1 MARSE
6 AGAGGMM
13 TGSGVDRPLQIL
25 QVNSADIAGGAE
37 KVAWNLFQA
46 YRRRGHRSWLAVG
59 RKRSADPDVLC
70 VPGRDGAW
78 FRVWQRIHKRLRP
91 LETNVQDGRLLSRL
105 ARRLSEPGRFLDER
119 LGREVFRFP
128 GTRALLQLT
137 PERPDIVHCHNLHD
151 AYFDLRTLP
160 WLSRQVPVVL
170 TLHDA
175 WLLSGHCAHSFDCAR
190 WKIGCGHCPDLS
202 IYPAVRRDATAHN
215 WRRKRR
221 IYARSRLYVASPS
234 RWLMKKV
241 EESMLAPGV
250 VEGRVIPNGV
260 DVSVFHP
267 ADRQAARAVLQ
278 LPPEVTV
285 LLFIAHRF
293 QRTPW
298 KDYPTLQAA
307 VARVAG
313 RVPSQKI
320 LFVALGEE
328 APAARIGDAEVRLVP
343 FEKDPERVARY
354 YQAADV
360 YVHAARAEAWGLTIT
375 EALACG
381 IPVVATAVGGIP
393 EQVTSLRD
401 VPRQTGG
408 PPNGLDRATGVLVP
422 PGDIEAMAEAV
433 ATLLEN
439 AALRRRLGENA
450 SRDAVVRFGLDE
462 QITRYLAW
470 YAELLIP
477 SVVRDTPGATPVL
490 GT

>member
-1 MARSE
+1 MVRP
-6 AGAGGMM
+6 
-13 TGSGVDRPLQIL
+13 GVDRPLHIL

-46 YRRRGHRSWLAVG
+46 YGRRGHRSRLAVG
-59 RKRSADPDVLC
+59 RKQSAEPGVLC
-70 VPGRDGAW
+70 IPGCGGAW
-78 FRVWQRIHKRLRP
+78 FRVWQRIHTRLQS
-91 LETNVQDGRLLSRL
+91 LEGSIRGARLLSRL
-105 ARRLSEPGRFLDER
+105 SRRFSEPGRFLDER

-151 AYFDLRTLP
+151 AYFDLRALP

-215 WRRKRR
+215 WQRKRR
-221 IYARSRLYVASPS
+221 IYARSRLYVATPS

-241 EESMLAPGV
+241 EESILAPGV

-267 ADRQAARAVLQ
+267 ADRQAARLALK
-278 LPPEVTV
+278 LPPDVTV

-293 QRTPW
+293 HRTPW

-313 RVPSQKI
+313 RVPSQNI

-328 APAARIGDAEVRLVP
+328 APAARVGRAEVRFVP
-343 FEKDPERVARY
+343 FQPDPKVVSRY

-360 YVHAARAEAWGLTIT
+360 YMHAAHADTFPIAVV

-393 EQVTSLRD
+393 EQVIALQGL
-401 VPRQTGG
+401 PPQTGG
-408 PPNGLDRATGVLVP
+408 PSTGLDRATGALVP
-422 PGDIEAMAEAV
+422 PGDVEAMAAAV
-433 ATLLEN
+433 AILLEN
-439 AALRRRLGENA
+439 AELRRRLGENA
-450 SRDAVVRFGLDE
+450 RRDAAVRFGLKE

-470 YAELLIP
+470 YAELLMP
-477 SVVRDTPGATPVL
+477 SVVRDTPGATSVL